1 MDHEC
6 QWTGAVMI
14 SHIFYSRNP
23 VIIWFRQTWPIA
35 VEKLIGC
42 NFQLNNGKNIWSSLK
57 TQWQLLHLTN
67 DYTVWPTRVASAKQN
82 NGLSSLIIYNW

>member
-1 MDHEC
+1 MDIVYLNENEIKNMLAVLHHEC

-23 VIIWFRQTWPIA
+23 VIIWLRQIWPIA

-42 NFQLNNGKNIWSSLK
+42 N
-57 TQWQLLHLTN
+57 
-67 DYTVWPTRVASAKQN
+67 
-82 NGLSSLIIYNW
+82 